1 MMTLPVLP
9 DFVMLELEGY
19 AETPDFGVKRTDMDG
34 GIPKQRPT
42 RSLAIISRSVSLL
55 VDGEAQKAAFDA
67 WYRLDIAGGS
77 GWFTAT
83 LFGRVMRI
91 RFADKTTWRLRQR
104 NKWSCA
110 ATLETIG

>member
-1 MMTLPVLP
+1 MTLPVLP
-9 DFVMLELEGY
+9 DFVMLEIDGY
-19 AETPDFGVKRTDMDG
+19 AETPDYGIKRTDMDG

-42 RSLAIISRSVSLL
+42 RSLAITSRSVSLL

-67 WYRLDIAGGS
+67 WYRQDIAGGS
-77 GWFTAT
+77 SWFIAT